1 MNASTSSW
9 ACFVTGTDTEIGK
22 TLVSSALLLMGQ
34 RVGLT
39 TLGLKPVA
47 AGTELIDGEWRN
59 EDVDALAACS
69 TEQPDLALRTP
80 YLLRTPAA
88 PHIAAEM
95 EGVHIDPAVIQSRVA
110 QLRPSAQALVVE
122 GVGGFRVPLTDDFD
136 TADLGVALQ
145 LPVVLV
151 VGLRLGCINQAL
163 LTYEAIL
170 ARGLRLAVWVAN
182 SGATEMA
189 YQSGNVQALQQR
201 INAPLLGVI
210 PRLEG
215 ADAVTR
221 ARQATAYLDADTLLK
236 VLLKALR

>member
-1 MNASTSSW
+1 MNDSSLSW

-34 RVGLT
+34 RMGLT

-47 AGTELIDGEWRN
+47 AGTEMIDGAWRN

-88 PHIAAEM
+88 PHIAAEI
-95 EGVHIDPAVIQSRVA
+95 EGLHIDPTVILSRVT
-110 QLRPSAQALVVE
+110 QLRPHAQAVVVE
-122 GVGGFRVPLTDDFD
+122 GVGGFRVPLTEDFD
-136 TADLGVALQ
+136 TADLAVALQ
-145 LPVVLV
+145 LPVILV

-163 LTYEAIL
+163 LTYEAIM
-170 ARGLRLAVWVAN
+170 ARGLRLAGWVAN
-182 SGATEMA
+182 GGATGMSH
-189 YQSGNVQALQQR
+189 QNGNVHALQNR
-201 INAPLLGVI
+201 IDAPLLGVI

-215 ADAVTR
+215 TDAVTR
-221 ARQATAYLDADTLLK
+221 AQQATAYLDADTLLK
-236 VLLKALR
+236 VLQKVL

>member
-1 MNASTSSW
+1 MNASSPSW

-34 RVGLT
+34 RMGLT

-47 AGTELIDGEWRN
+47 AGTERIDGAWRN

-88 PHIAAEM
+88 PHIAAEI
-95 EGVHIDPAVIQSRVA
+95 EGLHIDPAVILSRVT
-110 QLRPSAQALVVE
+110 QLRPHAQAVVVE
-122 GVGGFRVPLTDDFD
+122 GVGGFRVPLTEDFD
-136 TADLGVALQ
+136 TADLAVALQ
-145 LPVVLV
+145 LPVILV

-163 LTYEAIL
+163 LTYEAIV
-170 ARGLRLAVWVAN
+170 ARGLRLAGWVAN
-182 SGATEMA
+182 GGATGMA
-189 YQSGNVQALQQR
+189 HQNGNVHALQNR
-201 INAPLLGVI
+201 IDAPLLGVI

-221 ARQATAYLDADTLLK
+221 AQQATAYLDADTLLK
-236 VLLKALR
+236 VLQKML